1 MRNMIV
7 YSPKDGNVY
16 WEEIA
21 LKGIIILGIAATMG
35 LMFFGL
41 HTGYDH
47 QDRIDRERNRMEATQ
62 HEVMGKDRG
71 NE

>member
-1 MRNMIV
+1 MKNMIV
-7 YSPKDGNVY
+7 YNPKDGQVY
-16 WEEIA
+16 WEEVA
-21 LKGIIILGIAATMG
+21 LKGIIIIGIAATMG

-47 QDRIDRERNRMEATQ
+47 QERIDRERNRMEATR
-62 HEVMGKDRG
+62 HEVMGKESC